1 MKKLSVIL
9 VILILA
15 LTFFT
20 VGCQKETAQPTPA
33 PETTETPDEDTGTT
47 ETPGEDTEEPVE
59 SQNDTGTEEVTLEE
73 APEVG
78 KLAPDFKLKNMNDEE
93 IELSSFR
100 GKKPV
105 FMVFWA
111 SG

>member
-9 VILILA
+9 IMLILA

-20 VGCQKETAQPTPA
+20 VGCQKETAQPSPA
-33 PETTETPDEDTGTT
+33 PETT
-47 ETPGEDTEEPVE
+47 ETPGEDTEEPEE

-78 KLAPDFKLKNMNDEE
+78 KLSPNFKLKNMNDEE

-105 FMVFWA
+105 FMVFWS